1 MSGKNKVKKSTLVV
15 APQVEVKTAVKTKP
29 APKKKTK

>member
-1 MSGKNKVKKSTLVV
+1 MSGKNKVKKSTLV
-15 APQVEVKTAVKTKP
+15 APQVEVKTTVKAKP